1 MTLSPIRPASAGYK
15 VSWVKL
21 KKCILVQALRF
32 STGRTSHRGSRGIA
46 LLFFDYS
53 TRRGEGWVS
62 RPGRSSPPGKTRYPL
77 YRRLSGP
84 QGWSGQVQKI
94 SPPPG
99 FDPRTIQPVAS
110 CFTDYTTHWIK
121 VVLDKF
127 VWWGNCEFKINNARQ
142 TEQNERWLNFWWTKR
157 YVILS
162 VEAGLVSEMRV
173 WSVC

>member
-77 YRRLSGP
+77 CRRLGRP
-84 QGWSGQVQKI
+84 QGQSGQVRKI
-94 SPPPG
+94 SPSPE
-99 FDPRTIQPVAS
+99 FDPRTVQPVAS
-110 CFTDYTTHWIK
+110 RYTDWATGLTSMGPT
-121 VVLDKF
+121 VALFNF
-127 VWWGNCEFKINNARQ
+127 VK
-142 TEQNERWLNFWWTKR
+142 TL
-157 YVILS
+157 ILS
-162 VEAGLVSEMRV
+162 TY
-173 WSVC
+173 SVYENFISQAIAMYH